1 MKITPLCINSGNI
14 ISCDFPGNWVNVSL
28 QIKSGIREQ
37 HADLLYILPYCRQIW
52 SCQGNYMLIKKN
64 QLYHSDGSPI
74 GTNNNKIFPWKKKF
88 KGFNLMQSVAVI
100 LRSTLVNIKRLRD
113 RQSSSLLQ
121 KNSILNN
128 SCEQRDGVMI
138 KVCILRPGF
147 YFKLKQ
153 QMLSF

>member
-1 MKITPLCINSGNI
+1 
-14 ISCDFPGNWVNVSL
+14 
-28 QIKSGIREQ
+28 
-37 HADLLYILPYCRQIW
+37 
-52 SCQGNYMLIKKN
+52 
-64 QLYHSDGSPI
+64 
-74 GTNNNKIFPWKKKF
+74 
-88 KGFNLMQSVAVI
+88 MQSVAVI